1 MRHSTDALRKRSL
14 LLCPAGEAPELS
26 DQIVNGG
33 DLQLNGKDHIRRKK
47 LRNSRK
53 HHSEAFRG
61 HGVCC

>member
-33 DLQLNGKDHIRRKK
+33 DLQLNGKDHIEKEEVKK
-47 LRNSRK
+47 L
-53 HHSEAFRG
+53 SETSL
-61 HGVCC
+61 